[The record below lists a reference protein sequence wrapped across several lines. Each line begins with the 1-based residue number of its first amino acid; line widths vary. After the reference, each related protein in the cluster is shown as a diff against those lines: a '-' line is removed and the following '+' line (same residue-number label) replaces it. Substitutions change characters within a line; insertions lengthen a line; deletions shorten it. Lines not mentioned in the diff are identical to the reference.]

1 MSAFFACRSYAR
13 RSKASAP
20 KARIVRSNSHAE
32 LKAAHGLDNEEDLIM
47 PKLVLLHAM
56 LNRLGASR
64 VRNILTMGN
73 CEGVL
78 LCDELWS

>member
-1 MSAFFACRSYAR
+1 
-13 RSKASAP
+13 
-20 KARIVRSNSHAE
+20 
-32 LKAAHGLDNEEDLIM
+32 M

>member
-1 MSAFFACRSYAR
+1 MSGAALWTAACDGDE
-13 RSKASAP
+13 KA
-20 KARIVRSNSHAE
+20 
-32 LKAAHGLDNEEDLIM
+32 
-47 PKLVLLHAM
+47 
-56 LNRLGASR
+56 